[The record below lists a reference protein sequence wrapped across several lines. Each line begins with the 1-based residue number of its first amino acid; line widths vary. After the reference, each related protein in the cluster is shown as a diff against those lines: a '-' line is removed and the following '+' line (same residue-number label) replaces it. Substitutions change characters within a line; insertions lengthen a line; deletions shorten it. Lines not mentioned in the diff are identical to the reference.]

1 MTDGINNMI
10 VEFSENIMSPNSKI
24 SEAIELLNNEPLKII
39 FVLDKT
45 KSLVGTVTDGDIR
58 RGTISGLNQS
68 DSVSQIMNK
77 NFTYFTDEVN
87 SIFIENEMNSR
98 DLLAIPILD
107 KDKRVLRVHALK
119 DLSYPEFVENTA
131 IIMAGG
137 FGKRLGVL
145 TRDTPKP
152 LLKIGKKPI
161 LLIIIENLKR
171 YGFKNFI
178 ISLHYL
184 PDKIK
189 DFLGSGDDYG
199 INIKYVIEKEPLG
212 TAGCLSLIQDS
223 LSGNNLVVNADVL
236 TDIDYRGL
244 LDFHTKKNSAITV
257 CTREYIHEIP
267 FGVVNVSNGII
278 KSIEEKPS
286 IKSWVN
292 AGIYVI
298 NFDQLPILKK
308 DKYLDMPDLLES
320 TLAEGE
326 KVSNYEIS
334 NYWIDI
340 GQIHD
345 YEKAQLDINNN
356 L

>member
-145 TRDTPKP
+145 TKDTPKP
-152 LLKIGKKPI
+152 LLKIGKNVVVINWKS
-161 LLIIIENLKR
+161 IIFAPDSGFLTNLTSESLKSK
-171 YGFKNFI
+171 KN
-178 ISLHYL
+178 
-184 PDKIK
+184 
-189 DFLGSGDDYG
+189 
-199 INIKYVIEKEPLG
+199 NIKIHPFQD
-212 TAGCLSLIQDS
+212 ALSRQ
-223 LSGNNLVVNADVL
+223 GQ
-236 TDIDYRGL
+236 
-244 LDFHTKKNSAITV
+244 TKS
-257 CTREYIHEIP
+257 
-267 FGVVNVSNGII
+267 
-278 KSIEEKPS
+278 
-286 IKSWVN
+286 
-292 AGIYVI
+292 
-298 NFDQLPILKK
+298 Q
-308 DKYLDMPDLLES
+308 
-320 TLAEGE
+320 
-326 KVSNYEIS
+326 
-334 NYWIDI
+334 
-340 GQIHD
+340 
-345 YEKAQLDINNN
+345 
-356 L
+356 

>member
-10 VEFSENIMSPNSKI
+10 VEFSKNIMRPDSKI

-39 FVLDKT
+39 FVLDKAEL
-45 KSLVGTVTDGDIR
+45 LVGTVTDGDIR

-77 NFTYFTDEVN
+77 NFTYFTDEAN

-119 DLSYPEFVENTA
+119 DLSYPEFIENTA

-189 DFLGSGDDYG
+189 DFLGNGADYG

-212 TAGCLSLIQDS
+212 TAGSLSLIQDS
-223 LSGNNLVVNADVL
+223 LYGNNLVVNADVL

-244 LDFHTKKNSAITV
+244 LDFHAKKNSAITV

-292 AGIYVI
+292 AGIYLI
-298 NFDQLPILKK
+298 NFDKLPILKK
-308 DKYLDMPDLLES
+308 DKYLDMPDLLET

-326 KVSNYEIS
+326 KVSNFEIS

-345 YEKAQLDINNN
+345 YEKAQLDVNNN